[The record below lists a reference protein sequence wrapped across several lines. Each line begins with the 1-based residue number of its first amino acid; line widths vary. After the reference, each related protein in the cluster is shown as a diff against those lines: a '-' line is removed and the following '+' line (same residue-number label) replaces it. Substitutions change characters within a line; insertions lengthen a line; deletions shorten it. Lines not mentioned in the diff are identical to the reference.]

1 MELSEKIAFLNKYT
15 LSSEKKVE
23 FITDESTILNAPI
36 PEYWKKAFVVN
47 DIKERK
53 SIIFSEW
60 KKYEAQEL
68 RNTILYLQTYST
80 NIELMK
86 IGNEYSV
93 LYTILGFKTKRE
105 FFYEGKNPVTEQ
117 AFKEKIKCPIEKI
130 DNSIIDFYTK
140 IHNGFYDFTS
150 KSMGL
155 DALNV
160 IDPVSD
166 FEWEYEDQLDM
177 DLTFC
182 YNFFSNGMGTYVVLD
197 LNQDMETGAYLWS
210 TKELPKGNLNFWDII
225 DEWIIIGLDFQVFEL
240 KLNDQTKQPDY
251 LCQVVFENYE
261 GLTNTGTGQRE
272 SNEQLAKL
280 SKGVKDATRQDLTN
294 QFVESSFN
302 GNLIKEYVKD
312 VKLNT
317 NRNIPNNQIEE
328 LKNTLRLREYEKI
341 SPVEVAKH
349 RAEFNRLKNSLI
361 DEWELKTG
369 QTWPTYSEDVIGT
382 NGNVV
387 RKAGSKYDAHHIIE
401 NSYGG
406 NNEWWNIHPAR
417 FPNEHQAGIHRAGSP
432 ARELFN

>member
-36 PEYWKKAFVVN
+36 PEYWKKAFLVR

-53 SIIFSEW
+53 SIILSEW

-210 TKELPKGNLNFWDII
+210 TKKLPKGNLNFWDII

-272 SNEQLAKL
+272 SSEQLAKL

-294 QFVESSFN
+294 QFVESSSN
-302 GNLIKEYVKD
+302 GNFIKEYVKN

-317 NRNIPNNQIEE
+317 NRSIPNNQIEE
-328 LKNTLRLREYEKI
+328 LKNALRLREYEKL

-369 QTWPTYSEDVIGT
+369 QTWPTFSEDVIGK

-387 RKAGSKYDAHHIIE
+387 RKAGSKYDAHHIIIFSYCDE
-401 NSYGG
+401 NS
-406 NNEWWNIHPAR
+406 NSR
-417 FPNEHQAGIHRAGSP
+417 FFQSEQGAIEKCS
-432 ARELFN
+432 FKS

>member
-210 TKELPKGNLNFWDII
+210 TKKLPKGNLNFWDII